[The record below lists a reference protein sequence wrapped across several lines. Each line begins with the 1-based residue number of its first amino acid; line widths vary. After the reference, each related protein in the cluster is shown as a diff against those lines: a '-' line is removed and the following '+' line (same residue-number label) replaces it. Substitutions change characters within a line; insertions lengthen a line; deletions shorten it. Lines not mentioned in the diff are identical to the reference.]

1 MRIGVI
7 SDTHGI
13 LHPRVSEFF
22 QEVDTILHAGDIG
35 DAGVLRQLESMAPVH
50 AISGNADAPPLAAL
64 PQERVVVLA
73 GKKILLC
80 HRALEKERIL
90 PEVLRT
96 LKSKRADAVVFGHSH
111 IPFSGFLNGIF
122 FFNPG
127 GGGRKRFALPRAV
140 GILTLE
146 EGKDVQGRHYYLD
159 R

>member
-35 DAGVLRQLESMAPVH
+35 DTGVLRQFESMAPVH
-50 AISGNADAPPLAAL
+50 AISGNADRPPLAAL

-111 IPFSGFLNGIF
+111 IPFSGILNGIF